1 MTIIPR
7 GGDAHQ
13 PHPLQFPEVE
23 AGVTLT
29 EACGVDDLVPARPP
43 PGAEMPL
50 QDLQDVH
57 GVGVAVGLGAGRGIE
72 DAEHGDGGG

>member
-1 MTIIPR
+1 
-7 GGDAHQ
+7 
-13 PHPLQFPEVE
+13 
-23 AGVTLT
+23 
-29 EACGVDDLVPARPP
+29 
-43 PGAEMPL
+43 MPL